1 LTGQASN
8 TCERVVAEET
18 RDHLKTVALRTYST
32 CQKQR
37 VDEKRVVEF
46 LPMVKKIAQRVVSY
60 LKPPLSFEDLI
71 SAGTIGL
78 VKAARD
84 YDPAREAEFK
94 TYAYVKIK
102 GAILDELRSLS
113 LLPPNLNKK
122 IRTAMRVSRRI
133 SEETGAAP
141 ADEELADQLG
151 VTLGELQKTFEGAR
165 AKHFISLDS
174 FREDN
179 AGPGNMPAETNA
191 WRPDQKLE
199 RTELI
204 DQLAEAIA
212 QLNERQRQTV
222 LLYYQQNLTMKQ
234 IAEILKITESRVSQ
248 LHASALFN
256 LSVKLRHWED
266 GG

>member
-1 LTGQASN
+1 
-8 TCERVVAEET
+8 
-18 RDHLKTVALRTYST
+18 
-32 CQKQR
+32 
-37 VDEKRVVEF
+37 VDEERVVEF

-84 YDPAREAEFK
+84 YDPAREAQFK
-94 TYAYVKIK
+94 TYAYMKIK

-122 IRTAMRVSRRI
+122 IRTAMRVSHRI

-141 ADEELADQLG
+141 ADEELAAQLG
-151 VTLGELQKTFEGAR
+151 VTLVELRKTFEGAR
-165 AKHFISLDS
+165 AKYFISLDS
-174 FREDN
+174 FREDD
-179 AGPGNMPAETNA
+179 AGPGNMPAATNA

-234 IAEILKITESRVSQ
+234 IAGILKITESRVSQ

-256 LSVKLRHWED
+256 LSVKLRHWKD

>member
-1 LTGQASN
+1 LTAQASN
-8 TCERVVAEET
+8 TSERVVADET

-37 VDEKRVVEF
+37 VDEERVVEF
-46 LPMVKKIAQRVVSY
+46 LPMVKKIAQRAVSY

-84 YDPAREAEFK
+84 YDPAREAQFK
-94 TYAYVKIK
+94 TYAYMKIK

-133 SEETGAAP
+133 GEETGAAP
-141 ADEELADQLG
+141 ADEELAARLG
-151 VTLGELQKTFEGAR
+151 VTLAELHKIFEGAR

-174 FREDN
+174 FREDD
-179 AGPGNMPAETNA
+179 AGPGNMPAATNA

-199 RTELI
+199 RTELV
-204 DQLAEAIA
+204 DQLAEVIA

-222 LLYYQQNLTMKQ
+222 VLYYQQNLTMKQ

-256 LSVKLRHWED
+256 LSVKLRHWKD